1 MYMFPQLGS
10 GQTILWYDTN
20 LNKQK
25 KTFFELIE
33 NNQKMFFSSTKKV
46 LITSNF
52 LWEILHY
59 KIRVED
65 IDSPI

>member
-10 GQTILWYDTN
+10 GPTIL
-20 LNKQK
+20 
-25 KTFFELIE
+25 ELIE
-33 NNQKMFFSSTKKV
+33 NDQKTFFSSTKKM

-52 LWEILHY
+52 VGEIWHY

-65 IDSPI
+65 IDSAI